1 MLVLYGVMGMFDS
14 SSRWR
19 GALPG
24 TSGGRGKGARFAG
37 DEGEGAFSSV
47 RGRRSIVHRGAA
59 AAHSPHIVHARGEGI
74 GVVFCKYRVYRLLH
88 KAGKRFF
95 VASKPEKEVF
105 VAHCRIKLS
114 FCKFGR
120 AIF

>member
-1 MLVLYGVMGMFDS
+1 MFDS
-14 SSRWR
+14 SSPWR
-19 GALPG
+19 RPFRAARVKSTDEPW
-24 TSGGRGKGARFAG
+24 RFAG

-47 RGRRSIVHRGAA
+47 RGRRSIGHRGAA
-59 AAHSPHIVHARGEGI
+59 AAHSPHIAHARGEGI

-95 VASKPEKEVF
+95 VASKLEKEVF